1 MPVHNRMRSIIFVA
15 LISLLAPGCAAERQN
30 QSGFRM
36 KTTPEALIY
45 VALQN
50 TAEVNVHRMG
60 GAVGNEVYVSPDG
73 AIEAVYDETGN
84 LVVDCLNKG
93 TANFA
98 HPWLNP
104 VSHFEVDTMPWLK
117 WGSCKVARSTLEDR
131 TKAWVADFEAGFRQ
145 ALSDREELR
154 TFTKVE
160 QRDLENSDSI
170 SMLIDALS
178 TSEIDLSE
186 IVYADKNPTD
196 KEIAAMMDNLVE
208 ALKKKVGE
216 IGAN

>member
-1 MPVHNRMRSIIFVA
+1 MRLTLFVA
-15 LISLLAPGCAAERQN
+15 LIIMPVLGCAAEQQN
-30 QSGFRM
+30 QHGYQI
-36 KTTPEALIY
+36 KTTPEALVY

-50 TAEVNVHRMG
+50 TAEVNVHQMG
-60 GAVGNEVYVSPDG
+60 GAVGNEIYVSPDG

-117 WGSCKVARSTLEDR
+117 WGSCEVARSTLEDR
-131 TKAWVADFEAGFRQ
+131 AKAWVADFEVGFRQ
-145 ALSDREELR
+145 ALSDRAALR

-160 QRDLENSDSI
+160 QRDLEKSDSI
-170 SMLIDALS
+170 SMLIDALY
-178 TSEIDLSE
+178 TSEAVFSE
-186 IVYADKNPTD
+186 IVDAGKNPTD
-196 KEIAAMMDNLVE
+196 EDIATMMHDLVE
-208 ALKKKVGE
+208 ALKKKIGE
-216 IGAN
+216 TDAN

>member
-1 MPVHNRMRSIIFVA
+1 MRITFIIA
-15 LISLLAPGCAAERQN
+15 LIVLPALGCAVERQN
-30 QSGFRM
+30 QHGFRI
-36 KTTPEALIY
+36 KTTPEALVY

-60 GAVGNEVYVSPDG
+60 GAVGNEVLISPDG
-73 AIEAVYDETGN
+73 LRVAVYDDTGN

-117 WGSCKVARSTLEDR
+117 WGRCEVARSTLEDR
-131 TKAWVADFEAGFRQ
+131 AKAWVADFEIGFRQ

-160 QRDLENSDSI
+160 QRDLEKSDSI
-170 SMLIDALS
+170 SMLMDALS
-178 TSEIDLSE
+178 TSEIDFSE
-186 IVYADKNPTD
+186 IIDADKNPTD
-196 KEIAAMMDNLVE
+196 EDIAAMMHKLVE
-208 ALKKKVGE
+208 ALKKKIGE
-216 IGAN
+216 TDAN